1 MISSCD
7 NLPYTTVLTGASA
20 ERTFHTVLYGGESDA
35 RCSAAMF
42 RRRRDR
48 GGADSR
54 RARRNK
60 VFARATIEPPRLR
73 TLIRLVWQAG
83 TVAWIG
89 GGVLL
94 IAAPWMASE
103 PARHWIVAT
112 LAVVFGFAA
121 LCNALALRGRHFG
134 WVALSAV
141 VAMAVAGY

>member
-1 MISSCD
+1 MRDILLQCSG
-7 NLPYTTVLTGASA
+7 LAAIAVALIHGVL
-20 ERTFHTVLYGGESDA
+20 GET
-35 RCSAAMF
+35 
-42 RRRRDR
+42 
-48 GGADSR
+48 
-54 RARRNK
+54 K

-89 GGVLL
+89 GGALL

-103 PARHWIVAT
+103 PARHWIVVTFAG
-112 LAVVFGFAA
+112 VFAFAA
-121 LCNALALRGRHFG
+121 CANAWAMRGRHFG